1 MRVSELMHTPAVTCT
16 PRDTVSAVAQL
27 MATRNVGSIVVID
40 NVGEVAGIVTD
51 RDITI
56 RGVAEGRSGD
66 IPVEALMTRNVALVD
81 PRADIADAAAT
92 MMKRRVRRLPVV
104 DDRGHVHG
112 LVALDDI
119 VRNVV
124 RQTDEVGDL
133 LLAQTA
139 QLPFGP

>member
-1 MRVSELMHTPAVTCT
+1 M
-16 PRDTVSAVAQL
+16 
-27 MATRNVGSIVVID
+27 GSIVVID

-51 RDITI
+51 RDIAI

-66 IPVEALMTRNVALVD
+66 IPVETLMTRNVALVD
-81 PRADIADAAAT
+81 PSADIADAAAT

-139 QLPFGP
+139 QLQFGP